1 MTDAQWLLAL
11 DTSTD
16 WAGIALTD
24 GEVLAELNWTAG
36 RRQTTQVMPKSNG
49 SWHCER
55 DRGPAGCGC
64 RSDRAG
70 VVSAGYGLDWR
81 LPMDSRLPPGF
92 RCSAS
97 RQSS

>member
-36 RRQTTQVMPKSNG
+36 RRQTTQVMPEV
-49 SWHCER
+49 ER
-55 DRGPAGCGC
+55 LLGTVNVTAAPAGCGC

-70 VVSAGYGLDWR
+70 VV
-81 LPMDSRLPPGF
+81 
-92 RCSAS
+92 
-97 RQSS
+97 